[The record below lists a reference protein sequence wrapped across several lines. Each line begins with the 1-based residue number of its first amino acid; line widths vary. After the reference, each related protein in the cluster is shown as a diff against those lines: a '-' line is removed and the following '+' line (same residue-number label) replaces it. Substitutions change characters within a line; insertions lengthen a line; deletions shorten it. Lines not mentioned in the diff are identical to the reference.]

1 MDDILE
7 AYIPV
12 LIDNG
17 YVKEENGWAGGPY
30 LTATEAG
37 RQNPVITD
45 KLAKTLYVR
54 SEKYFSYYFTE
65 KAKRSSLAFPKKK
78 KIPKGYRIHYNDG
91 KNTFSKDNDWK
102 PDTYYVTKG
111 YSIIKKKLIQP

>member
-1 MDDILE
+1 MERQKEYIETIRQVQSVVEKVQSLDDILE

-65 KAKRSSLAFPKKK
+65 KAKKEQLAFPKKK
-78 KIPKGYRIHYNDG
+78 
-91 KNTFSKDNDWK
+91 NTERLS
-102 PDTYYVTKG
+102 
-111 YSIIKKKLIQP
+111 YSL